1 MPKTNKL
8 TDESTGTSL
17 LYTEKQHQF
26 DSMTPC
32 VRLRAL
38 PIDRIRRRCLSARR
52 AASSF
57 SDSRIQRTTAV
68 DPDIDE
74 RDISDPTDVAS
85 DADDSERRNTERGR
99 PGPCPC
105 PRRRREPYSRFVDVL
120 RETLVPVRGTWGNS
134 GRCGRT
140 GGMRDARGSGKE
152 RRLDGVGGRALLP
165 LPREEECKDDVVTGS
180 STPRMCT
187 MPAPSRVSS
196 SVHGLEVADDAMDTA
211 RAIAGV
217 GVAECC
223 QS

>member
-1 MPKTNKL
+1 MGLDGTGGSRLARHDMTLEEHAEEDSVDCMIYPNVMFRVQQAIRSCCASWCMSLFRPPTLGPTPAKMPKTNKL

-120 RETLVPVRGTWGNS
+120 RETLVPVRGT
-134 GRCGRT
+134 
-140 GGMRDARGSGKE
+140 
-152 RRLDGVGGRALLP
+152 
-165 LPREEECKDDVVTGS
+165 
-180 STPRMCT
+180 
-187 MPAPSRVSS
+187 
-196 SVHGLEVADDAMDTA
+196 
-211 RAIAGV
+211 
-217 GVAECC
+217 
-223 QS
+223 